1 MKQIVTILF
10 LSLASTSYSQIYSS
24 KKHLLNVDSLLDE
37 RDKMN
42 EAAVGKPFPEFH
54 IYSNNTE
61 FSNSSI
67 KGKVVFVN
75 FWFSACP
82 PCIAEFEEL
91 NKLYK
96 DFKDNKN
103 FDFVSFTYE
112 DSLEIEAMRRKYHI
126 PYKIF
131 SIPRNECRRLNMNNG
146 FPTNTIVDK
155 TGSVKYIHVG
165 GEMNNRELKR
175 FFKSHYYPLIFAAL

>member
-1 MKQIVTILF
+1 MKQILTILF
-10 LSLASTSYSQIYSS
+10 LPFTFTSFSQIYSS
-24 KKHLLNVDSLLDE
+24 KRHLLNVDSLLDK

-42 EAAVGKPFPEFH
+42 EAALGKPFPEFH

-75 FWFSACP
+75 FWFSACA
-82 PCIAEFEEL
+82 PCVTEFEEL

-112 DSLEIEAMRRKYHI
+112 DSLEIEAMLKKYHI
-126 PYKIF
+126 LYKIF
-131 SIPRNECRRLNMNNG
+131 SIPRSECRR
-146 FPTNTIVDK
+146 
-155 TGSVKYIHVG
+155 
-165 GEMNNRELKR
+165 
-175 FFKSHYYPLIFAAL
+175 